1 MSIIIYDSNFQELK
15 IKKITTS
22 EHVSLTRVSD
32 EDGKGLKE
40 IHMIPL

>member
-1 MSIIIYDSNFQELK
+1 LVPLIQYYEV
-15 IKKITTS
+15 IKKITTL

-40 IHMIPL
+40 IHMILL